1 MTVLFFVLFLLAG
14 VCFGLAAGRVTTR
27 RLASGEFLALGL
39 LLWVSVE
46 AIKALQHLT

>member
-1 MTVLFFVLFLLAG
+1 MTVLFFVLLLLAG

-39 LLWVSVE
+39 LLWVAVD
-46 AIKALQHLT
+46 AIKTLQHLA